1 MRKKNS
7 SDVLTN
13 QWALGQA
20 TGRQF
25 ITALVSTYILIF
37 MTDVFGVP
45 AAAAGVIMTAA
56 TVWDAINDP
65 IMGGLAD
72 RTKSRWGTY
81 RPYLLGLIPLPLS
94 IVSVLLFAAPDLEHY
109 RKNCLCSGTL
119 YLLWNACNSHRDSIL
134 CNPSNDVQK

>member
-1 MRKKNS
+1 MNEKKELS
-7 SDVLTN
+7 MSETN
-13 QWALGQA
+13 QLGTW
-20 TGRQF
+20 TGYRPSVYHG
-25 ITALVSTYILIF
+25 AGKYIHLIF

-81 RPYLLGLIPLPLS
+81 RPYLLLIPLPLS
-94 IVSVLLFAAPDLEHY
+94 IVSVLLFAAPDLSTTGKLFMQRYFISVME
-109 RKNCLCSGTL
+109 CL
-119 YLLWNACNSHRDSIL
+119 
-134 CNPSNDVQK
+134 

>member
-1 MRKKNS
+1 MNEKKELS
-7 SDVLTN
+7 MSERIS
-13 QWALGQA
+13 WALGQS

-65 IMGGLAD
+65 IMGGIAD
-72 RTKSRWGTY
+72 RTKTRWGTY
-81 RPYLLGLIPLPLS
+81 RPYLLLIPLPLS
-94 IVSVLLFAAPDLEHY
+94 IVSVLLFAAPNLTTTGKIVY
-109 RKNCLCSGTL
+109 MAVL
-119 YLLWNACNSHRDSIL
+119 YICYGMLVTAIEIPL
-134 CNPSNDVQK
+134 